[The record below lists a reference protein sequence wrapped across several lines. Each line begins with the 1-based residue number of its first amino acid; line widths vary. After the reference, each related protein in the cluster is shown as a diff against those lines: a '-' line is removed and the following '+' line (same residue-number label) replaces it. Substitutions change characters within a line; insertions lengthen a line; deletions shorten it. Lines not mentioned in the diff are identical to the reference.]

1 MSVPGQLF
9 TYGPSNVD
17 ALLSTTLSAIPKN
30 KFADNIFTKIP
41 LFMWFKKK
49 AKMTLDGGAS
59 LVLPL
64 MYAKNSTAKS
74 YSGYGII
81 DTTPQEGLTA
91 AQYIWAQYAAT
102 ISISGLEERIQN
114 VGKNAIIKL
123 LDAKITQAEMSLAD
137 KMDIDL
143 WASATTGTNIN
154 SLVPLVDTTTTVG
167 NVSKS
172 ANSWWQAQTVASG
185 SFAAR
190 GLADMRS
197 LYNTITNQSLA
208 KGAPDFI
215 CSDQST
221 YQYYEATVQPQL
233 RYSDTAMADAGFENL
248 RFKGATMTYDPNA
261 PSGKLYMLSSDSL
274 KLVTSKGTNFIT
286 TPFIKPENQDAKVA
300 QILWAGQL
308 ASDNIRRLGF
318 MSGITA

>member
-1 MSVPGQLF
+1 MSVPGQQF
-9 TYGPSNVD
+9 TWGPSNVD
-17 ALLSTTLSAIPKN
+17 ALLSSTLAAIPK
-30 KFADNIFTKIP
+30 KRYADNIFTKIP

-49 AKMTLDGGAS
+49 AKMTVDGGAN
-59 LVLPL
+59 LVMPL
-64 MYAKNSTAKS
+64 MYGKNSTAKS

-91 AQYIWAQYAAT
+91 ASYLWAQYAAT

-114 VGKNAIIKL
+114 VGDKALIKL

-137 KMDIDL
+137 KLDIDL
-143 WASATTGTNIN
+143 WASAVTGTNIN
-154 SLVPLVDTTTTVG
+154 TLVTLVDQTTTVG
-167 NVSKS
+167 QVSKS
-172 ANSWWQAQTVASG
+172 SNSWWQCQTVASG

-197 LYNTITNQSLA
+197 LYNTITNQSLS

-215 CSDQST
+215 CADQTS
-221 YQYYEATVQPQL
+221 YQYYEASQQPQM
-233 RYSDTAMADAGFENL
+233 RYSDNTMADAGFENL
-248 RFKGATMTYDPNA
+248 RFKGATMTYDPNT
-261 PSGKLYMLSSDSL
+261 PSGKMYFLSSDSL

-308 ASDNIRRLGF
+308 ASDNIRRLG
-318 MSGITA
+318 SLTGITA